1 MGSAR
6 VGGRK
11 IETVVLPDPGIEKV
25 MDQVLL
31 LGIDP
36 VIEFEGMP
44 MGLGFN
50 PYMDIV
56 LDQARAIVC
65 PSTVEESFITVK
77 PS

>member
-6 VGGRK
+6 VVGRK
-11 IETVVLPDPGIEKV
+11 IESAVLPDPGIGKV
-25 MDQVLL
+25 MDQELL
-31 LGIDP
+31 LGIDL

-44 MGLGFN
+44 MGLGIN
-50 PYMDIV
+50 PYIDIV